1 MEFLPLSRR
10 PSSSRNVPSGEERWE
25 TDVFAGLV
33 VVYTTFKWIINLK
46 KNDSLFQLTWRS
58 PQNLIIPYYM
68 PSTQICPNET
78 RFAQSGR
85 VEAISGVGMFY
96 RLFGEKSQ
104 KIEEWYAN
112 TRYRNF
118 FLYLRKKNAGK
129 SSLTYVQ
136 APQPPPH
143 VYILCSHVSG
153 IVSANGSEAKEPQ
166 ESGCSK
172 RTTIF
177 PSSSPCEF

>member
-25 TDVFAGLV
+25 TGVFAGLV
-33 VVYTTFKWIINLK
+33 VVYTTFKWINNLKEKGQPLSINLTK
-46 KNDSLFQLTWRS
+46 STEPNYTLLYAKHSDLSKWNTFCPKRASWGHLRS
-58 PQNLIIPYYM
+58 RDVLP
-68 PSTQICPNET
+68 
-78 RFAQSGR
+78 R
-85 VEAISGVGMFY
+85 
-96 RLFGEKSQ
+96 
-104 KIEEWYAN
+104 
-112 TRYRNF
+112 
-118 FLYLRKKNAGK
+118 YLRKKNAGK

-136 APQPPPH
+136 APRPPPH
-143 VYILCSHVSG
+143 FYILCSHVSG

-177 PSSSPCEF
+177 PS